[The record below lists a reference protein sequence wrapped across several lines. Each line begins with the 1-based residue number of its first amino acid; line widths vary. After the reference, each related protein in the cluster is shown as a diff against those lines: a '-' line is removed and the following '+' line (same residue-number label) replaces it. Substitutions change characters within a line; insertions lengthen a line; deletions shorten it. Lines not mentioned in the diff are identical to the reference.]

1 MSNEDKKRQHELE
14 SPTKIKGSANSSFES
29 DEEKPITSK

>member
-1 MSNEDKKRQHELE
+1 MNNEEKRGLHEIE
-14 SPTKIKGSANSSFES
+14 SPAKVKGSANSSFES

>member
-1 MSNEDKKRQHELE
+1 MNNEDKKGQHELE

>member
-1 MSNEDKKRQHELE
+1 MNNEDKKGQHELE
-14 SPTKIKGSANSSFES
+14 SPTKVKISANSSFES